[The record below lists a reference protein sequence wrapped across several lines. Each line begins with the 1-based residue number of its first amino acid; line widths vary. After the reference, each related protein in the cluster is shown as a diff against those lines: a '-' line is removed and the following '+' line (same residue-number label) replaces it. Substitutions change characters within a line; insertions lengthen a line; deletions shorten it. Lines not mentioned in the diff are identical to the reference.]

1 MSGIA
6 RHEKPNSELWEPVP
20 GRFYE
25 DACFSAGEDRIWS
38 TLLVQIGNLQGWA
51 LWWLRRTLSL
61 LLLLLLLSFSSYLL
75 LPLLNIPS
83 LIC

>member
-1 MSGIA
+1 
-6 RHEKPNSELWEPVP
+6 
-20 GRFYE
+20 
-25 DACFSAGEDRIWS
+25 
-38 TLLVQIGNLQGWA
+38 LLVQIGNLQGWA
-51 LWWLRRTLSL
+51 LWWHRRTPSLS